1 MRLTVRIV
9 ATGLALVFA
18 CYFSARALWWT
29 SPPPRPLLVLLAVL
43 IYLVSFAVIA
53 IVGAARAVKM
63 PRWAAALA
71 LASAIAIPQLSNLGL
86 DPAALRA
93 PYATWYIGSVGL
105 IGVVCIVRRR
115 PLAGWLVLLLLTI
128 ASTLWIGILDSLGLG
143 LVGSTVWMVIAQLL
157 VAFWRRAVRDTDR
170 LAGIQQAA
178 SAWQATQI
186 VRQRE
191 RRERVQYA
199 LAVAGP
205 ILARVIATRG
215 DLSVEE
221 RQEAHLSEGRLRD
234 EIRGGELLNERA
246 SGDRDGAREGRHG
259 DRVRR
264 RRAGGPRRADQG
276 ADPRGAGGRARG
288 LVLRA
293 AHHPRPEGC
302 ADRGHRGRTLRG
314 GGVLGRGLRRAVA
327 RDRALARGVI
337 SRTPAQ

>member
-71 LASAIAIPQLSNLGL
+71 LASALAIPQLSNLGL

-246 SGDRDGAREGRHG
+246 
-259 DRVRR
+259 
-264 RRAGGPRRADQG
+264 RAAIET
-276 ADPRGAGGRARG
+276 ARARG
-288 LVLRA
+288 ATVTVFDDGGLEGLDEQTKGLIREELADVLADSSSARLIIRA
-293 AHHPRPEGC
+293 PRD
-302 ADRGHRGRTLRG
+302 ARIAVTVVGRSAAGESSDEDSVELWHEIPR
-314 GGVLGRGLRRAVA
+314 
-327 RDRALARGVI
+327 
-337 SRTPAQ
+337 SREE

>member
-71 LASAIAIPQLSNLGL
+71 LASALAIPQLSNLGL

-246 SGDRDGAREGRHG
+246 
-259 DRVRR
+259 
-264 RRAGGPRRADQG
+264 RAAIET
-276 ADPRGAGGRARG
+276 ARARG
-288 LVLRA
+288 ATVTVFDDGGLEGLDEQTKGLIREELADVLVDSSSARLIIRA
-293 AHHPRPEGC
+293 PRD
-302 ADRGHRGRTLRG
+302 ARIAVTVVGRSAAGESSDEDSVELWHEIPR
-314 GGVLGRGLRRAVA
+314 
-327 RDRALARGVI
+327 
-337 SRTPAQ
+337 

>member
-18 CYFSARALWWT
+18 CYFAARALWWT
-29 SPPPRPLLVLLAVL
+29 VLPPRPLLVLLAVA

-53 IVGAARAVKM
+53 LVGAGRTAQM

-105 IGVVCIVRRR
+105 TGVVCIVRRR

-128 ASTLWIGILDSLGLG
+128 ASTAWIGFLDALGLG

-199 LAVAGP
+199 LTVAGP
-205 ILARVIATRG
+205 VLARVIETRG
-215 DLSVEE
+215 ELSDDE
-221 RQEAHLSEGRLRD
+221 RRIAHLAEGRLRD
-234 EIRGGELLNERA
+234 EIRGGDLLNERA
-246 SGDRDGAREGRHG
+246 
-259 DRVRR
+259 
-264 RRAGGPRRADQG
+264 RAAIES
-276 ADPRGAGGRARG
+276 ARARG
-288 LVLRA
+288 TSVTVFDDGGLDGLDDQDKSRIREELAEVLSDASSARLIIRA
-293 AHHPRPEGC
+293 PKDARI
-302 ADRGHRGRTLRG
+302 AVTVVGRTAAGESSDEDSVELWREIPRESPG
-314 GGVLGRGLRRAVA
+314 H
-327 RDRALARGVI
+327 
-337 SRTPAQ
+337 

>member
-18 CYFSARALWWT
+18 CYFSARALWWWA

-246 SGDRDGAREGRHG
+246 
-259 DRVRR
+259 
-264 RRAGGPRRADQG
+264 RAAIET
-276 ADPRGAGGRARG
+276 ARARG
-288 LVLRA
+288 ATVTVFDDGGLEGLDEQTKGLIREELADVLADSSSARLIIRA
-293 AHHPRPEGC
+293 PRD
-302 ADRGHRGRTLRG
+302 ARIAVTVVGRSAAGESSDEDSVELWHEI
-314 GGVLGRGLRRAVA
+314 A
-327 RDRALARGVI
+327 R
-337 SRTPAQ
+337 SREE

>member
-1 MRLTVRIV
+1 MKLTVRIV

-18 CYFSARALWWT
+18 CYFSARALWWWA

-246 SGDRDGAREGRHG
+246 
-259 DRVRR
+259 
-264 RRAGGPRRADQG
+264 RAAIET
-276 ADPRGAGGRARG
+276 ARARG
-288 LVLRA
+288 ATVTVFDDGGLEGLDEQTKGLIREELADVLADSSSARLIIRA
-293 AHHPRPEGC
+293 PRD
-302 ADRGHRGRTLRG
+302 ARIAVTVVGRSAAGESSDEDSVELWHEIPR
-314 GGVLGRGLRRAVA
+314 
-327 RDRALARGVI
+327 
-337 SRTPAQ
+337 SREE

>member
-9 ATGLALVFA
+9 ATGLAVVFA
-18 CYFSARALWWT
+18 CYFSARALLWT
-29 SPPPRPLLVLLAVL
+29 VPPPRPLLVLLAVA
-43 IYLVSFAVIA
+43 IYLAVFAVVA
-53 IVGAARAVKM
+53 IVGAAKTVQM
-63 PRWAAALA
+63 PRSAAALA
-71 LASAIAIPQLSNLGL
+71 LVASAAIPQLSNLGL
-86 DPAALRA
+86 DASTLRA
-93 PYATWYIGSVGL
+93 PYATWYIGAVGL

-115 PLAGWLVLLLLTI
+115 PLAGWLVLLVLTL
-128 ASTLWIGILDSLGLG
+128 ASTAWIGIFDSLGLG

-199 LAVAGP
+199 LEVAGP

-246 SGDRDGAREGRHG
+246 
-259 DRVRR
+259 
-264 RRAGGPRRADQG
+264 RAAIET
-276 ADPRGAGGRARG
+276 ARARG
-288 LVLRA
+288 ATVTVFDDGGLEGLDEQTKGRIREELADVLADSSSARLIIRA
-293 AHHPRPEGC
+293 PRDARIAVTVVGRSAAGESSDEDSVELWHEIPRSR
-302 ADRGHRGRTLRG
+302 AD
-314 GGVLGRGLRRAVA
+314 
-327 RDRALARGVI
+327 
-337 SRTPAQ
+337 

>member
-71 LASAIAIPQLSNLGL
+71 LASALAIPQLSNLGL

-246 SGDRDGAREGRHG
+246 
-259 DRVRR
+259 
-264 RRAGGPRRADQG
+264 RAAIET
-276 ADPRGAGGRARG
+276 ARARG
-288 LVLRA
+288 ATVTVFDDGGLEGLDEQTKGLIREELADVLADSSSARLIIRA
-293 AHHPRPEGC
+293 PRD
-302 ADRGHRGRTLRG
+302 ARIAVTVVGRSAAGESSDEDSVELWHEI
-314 GGVLGRGLRRAVA
+314 A
-327 RDRALARGVI
+327 R
-337 SRTPAQ
+337 SREE

>member
-53 IVGAARAVKM
+53 IVGAAHLVKM

-71 LASAIAIPQLSNLGL
+71 LASTIAIPQLSNLGL
-86 DPAALRA
+86 EPGALRA

-115 PLAGWLVLLLLTI
+115 PLAGWLVLLLLTL
-128 ASTLWIGILDSLGLG
+128 ASTLWIGFLDALGLG

-157 VAFWRRAVRDTDR
+157 VAFWRRAVQDTDR

-246 SGDRDGAREGRHG
+246 
-259 DRVRR
+259 
-264 RRAGGPRRADQG
+264 RAAIET
-276 ADPRGAGGRARG
+276 ARARG
-288 LVLRA
+288 ATVTVFDDGGLEGLDEQTKGLIREELADVLADSSSARLIIRA
-293 AHHPRPEGC
+293 PRDARIAVTVVGRSAAGESSDEDSVELWHEIPRS
-302 ADRGHRGRTLRG
+302 RGE
-314 GGVLGRGLRRAVA
+314 
-327 RDRALARGVI
+327 
-337 SRTPAQ
+337 

>member
-18 CYFSARALWWT
+18 CYFAARALWWT

-53 IVGAARAVKM
+53 VVGAARAVKM

-71 LASAIAIPQLSNLGL
+71 LASALAIPQLSNLGL

-246 SGDRDGAREGRHG
+246 
-259 DRVRR
+259 
-264 RRAGGPRRADQG
+264 RAAIET
-276 ADPRGAGGRARG
+276 ARARG
-288 LVLRA
+288 ATVTVFDDGGL
-293 AHHPRPEGC
+293 EGL
-302 ADRGHRGRTLRG
+302 DEQTK
-314 GGVLGRGLRRAVA
+314 
-327 RDRALARGVI
+327 GVI
-337 SRTPAQ
+337 REELADVLADSSSARLIIRAPRDARIAVTVVGRSAAGESSDEDSVELWREIPRSR

>member
-178 SAWQATQI
+178 SAWQATQT

-246 SGDRDGAREGRHG
+246 
-259 DRVRR
+259 
-264 RRAGGPRRADQG
+264 RAAIET
-276 ADPRGAGGRARG
+276 ARARG
-288 LVLRA
+288 ATVTVFDDGGLEGLDEQTKGLIREELADVLADSSSARLIIRA
-293 AHHPRPEGC
+293 PRD
-302 ADRGHRGRTLRG
+302 ARIAVTVVGRSAAGESSDEDSVELWHEIPR
-314 GGVLGRGLRRAVA
+314 
-327 RDRALARGVI
+327 
-337 SRTPAQ
+337 SREE